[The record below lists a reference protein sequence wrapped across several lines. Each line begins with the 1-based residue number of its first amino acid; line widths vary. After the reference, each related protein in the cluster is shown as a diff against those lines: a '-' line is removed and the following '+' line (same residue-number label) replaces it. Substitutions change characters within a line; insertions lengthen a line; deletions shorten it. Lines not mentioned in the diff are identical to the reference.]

1 MPRVKTAK
9 KAPKRS
15 PAPSRAAKKPKAAAS
30 KKARTTAKPA
40 NTKRAAAK
48 RAAAKPTAA
57 KPTAAK
63 RVTPKRMGPRADF
76 GAPVDSFFARQPPEL
91 RAILDTL
98 RKLVSEAAP
107 QATSSLKWGMP
118 FYALEGNM
126 LCAIGGHKSHVNL
139 ILPGPPG
146 TYADPE
152 GLLEGGGTTGKH
164 LKLRSL
170 ADLPK
175 STVKAWLKTAT
186 ARAKRGE

>member
-15 PAPSRAAKKPKAAAS
+15 PTPSRAAKKPKAAAP
-30 KKARTTAKPA
+30 KKARATAKPA
-40 NTKRAAAK
+40 SAK
-48 RAAAKPTAA
+48 RA
-57 KPTAAK
+57 AAK

-98 RKLVSEAAP
+98 RKLVSDAAP

-186 ARAKRGE
+186 ARAKRGD